1 MPVDY
6 PVLDFAKIFEFVS
19 TPLTVANA
27 EKPNNLVYV
36 NKAYCELTGYTAG
49 ELLGKNPGAL
59 LQHELYTKTREAIR
73 EKLDKH
79 ESIDVLVKN
88 YRKDGSMFWNGLHIH
103 PVIDDDGTCLYWVGM
118 AKDVTQF
125 VDEVSAGLEA
135 IITTV
140 KDSFQQMSQD
150 IKRLSFQQMSQ
161 DIKRL

>member
-1 MPVDY
+1 
-6 PVLDFAKIFEFVS
+6 VLDFAKIFEFVS

>member
-1 MPVDY
+1 
-6 PVLDFAKIFEFVS
+6 VLDFAKIFEFVS
-19 TPLTVANA
+19 TPLTVATA

>member
-1 MPVDY
+1 MQNILNMPVDY

-150 IKRLSFQQMSQ
+150 IKRLVPT
-161 DIKRL
+161 